1 MTVRIGPPGWQN
13 EWQGQQDSDEVGA
26 YFGTLA
32 GMGAPYYP
40 PPGYAQLAQQLRS
53 PYGMPMAPP
62 NGRFYGPPPMPPQYP
77 QQYPQYPQYQGPGI
91 PSGRI
96 IPTIPGA
103 PQIGVK
109 LQPLGFGAITFTA
122 TSGTALP
129 ASTRPQK
136 PFKGRRLIVALA
148 RTGATATG
156 LVSIAS
162 LTIGVNNQF
171 VSTGAVGAD
180 AFGPGAFDAN
190 VELSACSTALDITI
204 NYTISAAPTATDTVA
219 ISSTLFGETVG
230 S

>member
-1 MTVRIGPPGWQN
+1 MTINIGPGQW
-13 EWQGQQDSDEVGA
+13 QQDWAGAASQDEVGA

-32 GMGAPYYP
+32 GMGAPYYGAYAP
-40 PPGYAQLAQQLRS
+40 PTPSYGQLNAMLRN
-53 PYGMPMAPP
+53 PYGML
-62 NGRFYGPPPMPPQYP
+62 PPPRPMPYMPPP
-77 QQYPQYPQYQGPGI
+77 SPPIYQGPGI

-109 LQPLGFGAITFTA
+109 LQPLGFGTVTFTA

-148 RTGATATG
+148 RTGTTATG

-190 VELSACSTALDITI
+190 VELSACSTALDITV
-204 NYTISAAPTATDTVA
+204 NYTITAAPTMTDTVA
-219 ISSTLFGETVG
+219 ISTTLFGETVG